1 MIDSKK
7 RVERIFSY
15 VDVDKS
21 LKVKPDLFILANA
34 VEPHLD
40 SSFFYVTGFPYGLF
54 EGSLLVAHRN
64 GKISLITSPLEEQI
78 ARNSS
83 QKGIEIFVETGPKA
97 IQSRLDKILGPMPE
111 KIGINSPELSH
122 KSFIQLESMVKGAYF
137 QDISAAFDS
146 SRLIKDSG
154 EVALIQEACDIA
166 SKVYRKIPSI
176 LKIGMTESDV
186 AAKMAYEMQRLGG
199 SGVSFETI
207 LAFGKNSAL
216 PHYSAGAAK
225 LKSGQFVLCDYGA
238 KYRRYCSDITRT
250 LVFGRAS
257 GKQRRMYEVVKEA
270 LDTATDLCTPDNTGA
285 EVHEN
290 VTKLIDST
298 EFKGR
303 FIHSTGHSLGLN
315 VHDGV
320 GLSLGN
326 REKLKPGMVVTVEP
340 GIYLPA
346 FGGVRIEDDVL
357 ITKGKPRVLTTAT
370 RELIEV

>member
-1 MIDSKK
+1 MIDLKK

-15 VDVDKS
+15 VDEDKG
-21 LKVKPDLFILANA
+21 LKVKPDLFILANG

-54 EGSLLVAHRN
+54 EGSLLVAERN
-64 GKISLITSPLEEQI
+64 GNISLITSPLEEQI

-83 QKGIEIFVETGPKA
+83 QKCIEIFVETGPKA
-97 IQSRLDKILGPMPE
+97 IESRLNKILGRMPE
-111 KIGINSPELSH
+111 NIGINSSELSH
-122 KSFIQLESMVKGAYF
+122 KSFVQLESMVKAAKF

-146 SRLIKDSG
+146 ARLIKDSG
-154 EVALIQEACDIA
+154 EVALIQEACDVA
-166 SKVYRKIPSI
+166 SKAYRKIPSM
-176 LKIGMTESDV
+176 LKSGVTESDV

-199 SGVSFETI
+199 AGTSFETI

-216 PHYSAGAAK
+216 PHYSAGEAK
-225 LKSGQFVLCDYGA
+225 LKSGQFVLCDYGS

-257 GKQRRMYEVVKEA
+257 GKQRRMYKVVKEA
-270 LDTATDLCTPDNTGA
+270 LDTATDLCTPDYTGA
-285 EVHEN
+285 EVHAN
-290 VTKLIDST
+290 VSKLIDST

-326 REKLKPGMVVTVEP
+326 KEKLKPGMVVTVEP
-340 GIYLPA
+340 GIYIPG